1 MTTFVGLRVGVKA
14 KTYLY
19 LIGDCSHDKKGKTQ
33 KKCVIKIS
41 NCLEVTKLE
50 DKINHPEKNKT

>member
-1 MTTFVGLRVGVKA
+1 MRKIMTTFVGLRVGVKA

-33 KKCVIKIS
+33 KNVS
-41 NCLEVTKLE
+41 
-50 DKINHPEKNKT
+50 